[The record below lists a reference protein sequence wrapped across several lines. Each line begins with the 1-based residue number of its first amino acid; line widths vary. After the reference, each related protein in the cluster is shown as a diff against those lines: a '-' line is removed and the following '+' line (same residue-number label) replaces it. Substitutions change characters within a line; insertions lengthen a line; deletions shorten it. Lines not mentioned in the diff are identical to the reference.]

1 VIESQRIS
9 EAPNDGAGT
18 VHPGRRSQ
26 IYLVSGLVLLMWA
39 ALPFADDVLIWFWPR
54 YGAYYW
60 NSWFVANDGLY
71 FWFAVYVVSALGLV
85 ALGACHL
92 SRNGIRLFNNRNL
105 LAFLLIAAFGLL
117 CCWFG
122 KFSPRQ
128 QTVFWQVYITLVY
141 LTAGLRF
148 GYAFAPLG
156 ATIIALTL
164 IGYFTIPGV
173 PLLPWMAAVNGGALI
188 AGTLWMRRG

>member
-1 VIESQRIS
+1 MIDSHQAP
-9 EAPNDGAGT
+9 EALNANEHAVRRGQ
-18 VHPGRRSQ
+18 RSQ
-26 IYLVSGLVLLMWA
+26 VYLVAGLVLLIWA
-39 ALPFADDVLIWFWPR
+39 VMPFADDVLMWFWPR

-60 NSWFVANDGLY
+60 NSWFVVNDGLY
-71 FWFAVYVVSALGLV
+71 FWFALYVVSALGLV
-85 ALGACHL
+85 VLGAYHL
-92 SRNGIRLFNNRNL
+92 SRNGIRLFDRRTL
-105 LAFLLIAAFGLL
+105 LALLLIAAFGLV
-117 CCWFG
+117 CCTFG
-122 KFSPRQ
+122 RFSPRQ
-128 QTVFWQVYITLVY
+128 QTVFWEVYITLVY

-164 IGYFTIPGV
+164 IGYFYIPGV

>member
-1 VIESQRIS
+1 MIDSHQS
-9 EAPNDGAGT
+9 PEALNANEHAVRRGQ
-18 VHPGRRSQ
+18 RSQ
-26 IYLVSGLVLLMWA
+26 VYLVAGLVLLIWA
-39 ALPFADDVLIWFWPR
+39 VMPFADDVLMWFWPR

-60 NSWFVANDGLY
+60 NSWFVVNDGLY
-71 FWFAVYVVSALGLV
+71 FWFALYVVSALGLV
-85 ALGACHL
+85 VLGAYHL
-92 SRNGIRLFNNRNL
+92 SRNGIRLFDRRTL
-105 LAFLLIAAFGLL
+105 LALLLIAAFGLV
-117 CCWFG
+117 CCYFG
-122 KFSPRQ
+122 RFSPRQ

-164 IGYFTIPGV
+164 IGYFYIPGV
-173 PLLPWMAAVNGGALI
+173 PLLPWMAAVNGGALV

>member
-1 VIESQRIS
+1 MIDSHQAP
-9 EAPNDGAGT
+9 EALNANEHAVRRGQ
-18 VHPGRRSQ
+18 RSQ
-26 IYLVSGLVLLMWA
+26 VYLVAGLVLLIWA
-39 ALPFADDVLIWFWPR
+39 VMPFADDVLMWFWPR

-60 NSWFVANDGLY
+60 NSWFVVNDGLY
-71 FWFAVYVVSALGLV
+71 FWFALYVVSALGLV
-85 ALGACHL
+85 VLGACHL
-92 SRNGIRLFNNRNL
+92 SRNGIRLFDRRTL
-105 LAFLLIAAFGLL
+105 LALLLIAAFGLV
-117 CCWFG
+117 CCTFG
-122 KFSPRQ
+122 RFSPRQ

-164 IGYFTIPGV
+164 IGYFYIPGV